1 MMVGPAKPRI
11 EQLRVVTLNLWGLT
25 EPLAQRMEIVRAG
38 LAALSP
44 DVVALQEVCVV
55 PGAVENQAAALAG
68 ALGMALVYAPAT
80 ALASGEEGLAILSR
94 LPVLESRHVELPFA
108 VSDERRI
115 AIGVALAVPGGEV
128 HAFVTHLSY
137 RLRDGVK
144 REAQAAAVDRFAA
157 QLQADRGA
165 PRLAV
170 LMGDFNATP
179 EHDEIRFLRGLHTI
193 DGARGQWQDAW
204 AVAHPGDPGFTWA
217 KRNPGTERLA
227 WLGRDRR
234 LDYVFVSPLLRDG
247 RGEVL
252 DCRIALDRPSDDGLF
267 GSDHFAVVADL
278 RLAPT

>member
-1 MMVGPAKPRI
+1 MIGAPKPRL

-25 EPLAQRMEIVRAG
+25 EPLARRMEIVRHG
-38 LAALSP
+38 LAVLSP
-44 DVVALQEVCVV
+44 DVLALQEVCAV
-55 PGAVENQAAALAG
+55 PGAVENQAGVLAE

-94 LPVLESRHVELPFA
+94 LPVLDTRHVELPFA
-108 VSDERRI
+108 ATDERRI
-115 AIGVALAVPGGEV
+115 AIGAALAVPGGEV

-144 REAQAAAVDRFAA
+144 REAQAAAVDRFAGEMVVE
-157 QLQADRGA
+157 RGV
-165 PRLAV
+165 PRVGV

-193 DGARGQWQDAW
+193 EGTRGQWQDAW
-204 AVAHPGDPGFTWA
+204 AVAHPGEPGFTWA
-217 KRNPGTERLA
+217 RRNPGTERLA

-234 LDYVFVSPLLRDG
+234 LDYVFVSPLGRDG
-247 RGEVL
+247 RGEVI
-252 DCRIALDRPSDDGLF
+252 DCRITLDRPSDDGLF

-278 RLAPT
+278 RLAPPG